1 MIFYFV
7 CDIIK
12 LLRIET
18 KENRGKTVNTKK
30 MCWWITEKCNENCV
44 YCFRSLTSINSFTL
58 EEHFKILDKIIG
70 FGTQQITWS
79 GGEALLVPH
88 VTELIKYAK
97 EKGIYNKI
105 TTNGKLLTKEKI
117 DELKPY
123 VDLVALSID
132 SLQDDTNVALGRGI
146 EHKKT
151 VLDRIQ
157 TLINAGIKVDV
168 NTVVVK
174 QNIDDLEEMGG
185 FFSENRLSG
194 KWKLMTFFPVR
205 EKALKNKEYLEIP
218 DELFLSKVQSIIEK
232 YADIKITY
240 MMNDQIQQQYPGV
253 RANGDLLVTRHSKDR
268 ILGNMLDEIIE
279 NPFDVL

>member
-1 MIFYFV
+1 M
-7 CDIIK
+7 
-12 LLRIET
+12 
-18 KENRGKTVNTKK
+18 NTKK

-44 YCFRSLTSINSFTL
+44 YCFRSLSSINRFTL
-58 EEHFKILDKIIG
+58 DEHLRILDKIIS
-70 FGTQQITWS
+70 FGTEQITWS

-88 VTELIKYAK
+88 ATELIKYAK

-117 DELKPY
+117 RELKPY
-123 VDLVALSID
+123 VELVALSID
-132 SLQDDTNVALGRGI
+132 SLQDQTNVALGRGI
-146 EHKKT
+146 EHRKT
-151 VLDRIQ
+151 VMDRIQ
-157 TLINAGIKVDV
+157 TLIKEGIKVDV
-168 NTVVVK
+168 NTVVMR
-174 QNIDDLEEMGG
+174 QNIADLEEMAS
-185 FFSENRLSG
+185 FFQENRLSG

-218 DELFLSKVQSIIEK
+218 DELFLSEVKKIINK

-268 ILGNMLDEIIE
+268 ILGNMLEETLE
-279 NPFDVL
+279 NPFDIV